1 MRITMIFKFRNKA
14 IFVVLFERLLYTL
27 SDKLVTCKNWQAK
40 YLATTCDKEIIV
52 N

>member
-1 MRITMIFKFRNKA
+1 MRIAMNFKFRNKA
-14 IFVVLFERLLYTL
+14 IFVSLFERLLYTL

-40 YLATTCDKEIIV
+40 YLAATCDEVIIV